1 MKIED
6 ALLDS
11 VRVVAERVGVYRGV
25 AEIVIERPVISVGS
39 RLGGQ
44 LNDTRT
50 GAPEFRGIGVGD
62 ELEFPYR
69 IRVRQDCDLVER
81 AARIGR
87 PVEQD
92 LSTTGPP
99 AIHGKVGNCL
109 RESSP
114 TGTLFMELKPGRG
127 TTPATSGAK

>member
-1 MKIED
+1 MRKTDTLEGCEEEGLVMSVVAGQSYGSGERSAELMKIED

-11 VRVVAERVGVYRGV
+11 VRVVAEGVGVYRRV
-25 AEIVIERPVISVGS
+25 AEIVIERPVINVGS

-81 AARIGR
+81 A
-87 PVEQD
+87 
-92 LSTTGPP
+92 
-99 AIHGKVGNCL
+99 
-109 RESSP
+109 
-114 TGTLFMELKPGRG
+114 
-127 TTPATSGAK
+127 